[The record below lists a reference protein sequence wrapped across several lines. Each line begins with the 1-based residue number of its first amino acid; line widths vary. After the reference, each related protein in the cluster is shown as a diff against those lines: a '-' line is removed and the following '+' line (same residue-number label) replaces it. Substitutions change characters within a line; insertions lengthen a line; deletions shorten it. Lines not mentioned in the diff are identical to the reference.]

1 MFHLDFHSVTP
12 RVRAAHSG
20 STGATATRSSS
31 WLSALWTAGAD
42 KRIRQIQTIK
52 DDGTSADEVLG
63 VARDFLL
70 PISLVFSSVFCFLFY
85 KKYFGEAFPPVAAI
99 GGAIVI
105 ALLIEAGKVWFG
117 IRALRYVYFGKPL
130 SSIANTV
137 LFLAVLG
144 FASVAFYWSFTN
156 STSGLHDMAA
166 ANAWAANQS
175 EFTVNTTDID
185 RQIAEARQAQKEAG
199 KIKWKGTVTVDAQ
212 RAIRKQEDNIAR
224 LQEQRAK
231 LIDQA
236 AADHA
241 DKKKYQGEQTQ
252 KAASWTRLVGGIVE
266 GIQLLL
272 LLIAASCEKLLSD
285 RNPVGAKQAG
295 PNHSPLPN
303 SGVNLNGHT
312 YAGFK
317 TGPDGNYIPVNDPPA
332 ARHDPNAFTVTQPP
346 PPVSQ
351 FDAAEPDWTAFMPDE
366 VLRWFESELR
376 KEPSHLERKDA
387 NKATVIARI
396 HNKLRRAH
404 TTIDRMNRGAFS
416 PDAAKRFGLYLSNTI
431 EPLLN
436 AQARPY
442 EGFDDL
448 LASLRH
454 KTEGEAVIL

>member
-285 RNPVGAKQAG
+285 RNPAGQQPPGAQRA
-295 PNHSPLPN
+295 PAPP
-303 SGVNLNGHT
+303 SGAQVNGHS
-312 YAGFK
+312 YAGYK
-317 TGPDGNYIPVNDPPA
+317 TGTDGNYIPYQGAPP
-332 ARHDPNAFTVTQPP
+332 DTNGEILFKQTGDLFKQIFEQGQVVGLMYKTVRGQWQPLSYADVRSRWNIYSRRSESKFSP
-346 PPVSQ
+346 AVEAGREQWTWAMSQ
-351 FDAAEPDWTAFMPDE
+351 FEAGKSEVDRFKPLPKEVAE
-366 VLRWFESELR
+366 L
-376 KEPSHLERKDA
+376 
-387 NKATVIARI
+387 
-396 HNKLRRAH
+396 
-404 TTIDRMNRGAFS
+404 
-416 PDAAKRFGLYLSNTI
+416 
-431 EPLLN
+431 
-436 AQARPY
+436 
-442 EGFDDL
+442 
-448 LASLRH
+448 
-454 KTEGEAVIL
+454 